1 MSERR
6 NFNSRPCGRGDDLL
20 VDGGDGVGRISIHAP
35 AGGATRGC
43 ERRQPAHRFQFT
55 PLREG
60 RRQQNAE
67 KRNHAYF
74 NSRPC
79 GRGDAVQHDNFL
91 WQGISIHAPAG
102 GATPSSGRIAQ
113 LYLFQFTPLREGRQK
128 LRVSTQ
134 RLPLF
139 QFTPLREGR
148 RIDLDRHFC
157 HGFNFNS
164 RPCGRGDAVGV
175 EHIGAALLFQF
186 TPLREG
192 RLESQAD
199 AVRGMFISIHAPAGG
214 ATCRGN
220 RRFCTFLFQFTPLR
234 EGRRAKRWPNFW
246 TPYFNSRPCGRGD
259 PGRSRRLTAPAYFN
273 SRPCGR
279 GDLL

>member
-102 GATPSSGRIAQ
+102 GATHAQ
-113 LYLFQFTPLREGRQK
+113 LPAPHSPENFNSRPCGRGDCRGK
-128 LRVSTQ
+128 RPVVVLSISIHAPAGGATSLLLTG
-134 RLPLF
+134 LPQVEIF

-148 RIDLDRHFC
+148 RRL
-157 HGFNFNS
+157 
-164 RPCGRGDAVGV
+164 PA
-175 EHIGAALLFQF
+175 E
-186 TPLREG
+186 LR
-192 RLESQAD
+192 SC
-199 AVRGMFISIHAPAGG
+199 I
-214 ATCRGN
+214 
-220 RRFCTFLFQFTPLR
+220 
-234 EGRRAKRWPNFW
+234 
-246 TPYFNSRPCGRGD
+246 YFNSRPCGRGD
-259 PGRSRRLTAPAYFN
+259 KSCAYRRNGFHYFN

-279 GDLL
+279 GDV